1 MNSIEINGVTYN
13 LISATEVTGKPGR
26 KELKLKRPNG
36 RRAYFAVMY
45 ENGVI
50 GEVV

>member
-1 MNSIEINGVTYN
+1 MNNIKINGITYH